1 MLKANTKEKGVVLA
15 IVLSTIFIVIIL
27 ANILMT
33 IISSQSRLTH
43 HKVSRIQAYY
53 AGQAA
58 MNYAFEQIRTGL
70 WPIPPDTSGTY
81 TLCNSGCTVN
91 DTDIPFPVSI
101 NISVPDANGIRTV
114 SLTSTYTYTE

>member
-70 WPIPPDTSGTY
+70 WASSGTY